1 MGATNCPETPRQKMI
16 GMMYLVYTAML
27 ALNVAA
33 EVLNGFVTVG
43 DAMEKSNTNLITKLD
58 DSYDNFQFAYE
69 NNKEKVGDYWTQ
81 AQEVRKISK
90 ALVDTID
97 KMRYEFLCHQ
107 QSVANITTHDADGN
121 KHTRTIP
128 LRDGD
133 KWLLDSA
140 KAALEAGGIN
150 AIDKKDDNNDATN
163 YFYGSDDNPN
173 GAGVRLKGMIIDYK
187 KQLKSILKED
197 TAHIKIGLNVEEK
210 AWSDHAKAMVE
221 WEMLNFDRTIAAADM
236 VVLTRLK
243 AEVMNAEFDAV
254 QLIYKKVKANDFS
267 FDKVSVITR
276 PKSAYVIQGNKYET
290 AINVGAYDSKA
301 HLEVEIG
308 GSKYTS
314 DDSGTVHYSV
324 PCTSV
329 GNKTITGKIYVKKD
343 SGTEVY
349 EFKDSYFVAE
359 PVAIVSLTKMNVV
372 YAGIDNPASISVPG
386 IDPRYITPSIEGGK
400 NVTIVKDPQGKE
412 GDYIIKASSL
422 GKFNIRVDAKA
433 DGKVSRTMGS
443 KEFRVKKIPAPTLM
457 LGKLK
462 PGEPVS
468 KDELI
473 ANTLLRA
480 DMGDFDFKIPP
491 LKITS
496 FSFNVQGSNALDIQ
510 GTGNRLTPDMTNRI
524 KNAKRG
530 QKVYISEVRVQTP
543 DGVNH
548 QLNATYRL
556 K

>member
-43 DAMEKSNTNLITKLD
+43 DAMEKSNQNLVVKLD
-58 DSYDNFQFAYE
+58 DSYDNFKFAYE
-69 NNKEKVGDYWTQ
+69 NNKDKVADYWAA
-81 AQEVRKISK
+81 AQEVQKISRDI
-90 ALVDTID
+90 VDTID

-107 QSVANITTHDADGN
+107 QSVANISVHDAEGN
-121 KHTRTIP
+121 KVSRSIP
-128 LRDGD
+128 LRDGNT
-133 KWLLDSA
+133 WLLDSA
-140 KAALEAGGIN
+140 KAALDLGGIN

-163 YFYGSDDNPN
+163 YFYGKDENPN
-173 GAGVRLKGMIIDYK
+173 GAGVRLKGMIVEYK
-187 KQLKSILKED
+187 KNLKKILGAD
-197 TAHIKIGLNVEEK
+197 TAKIKIGLNVEQK
-210 AWSDHAKAMVE
+210 AWSDHAKAMVD
-221 WEMLNFDRTIAAADM
+221 WEDLNFNRTIAAADM
-236 VVLTRLK
+236 VVLSRLK

-254 QLIYKKVKANDFS
+254 QLLYKKVKANDFS

-324 PCTSV
+324 PCTAV

-349 EFKDSYFVAE
+349 EFKDNYFVAE

-386 IDPRYITPSIEGGK
+386 IDPRNITPSIEGTG
-400 NVTIVKDPQGKE
+400 VTLSKDPAGKD
-412 GDYIIKASSL
+412 GDYIIKASKL
-422 GKFNIRVDAKA
+422 GKFSIRVDAKA
-433 DGKVSRTMGS
+433 DGKTSRTMGT

-462 PGEPVS
+462 PGEPIT
-468 KDELI
+468 KDELM

-496 FSFNVQGSNALDIQ
+496 FTFNVQGSNALDIQ
-510 GTGNRLTPDMTNRI
+510 GTGNKLTPDMTNRI

-548 QLNATYRL
+548 QLSVTYRL

>member
-1 MGATNCPETPRQKMI
+1 MI

-43 DAMEKSNTNLITKLD
+43 DAMEKSNQNLVVKLD
-58 DSYDNFQFAYE
+58 DSYDNFKFAYE
-69 NNKEKVGDYWTQ
+69 NNKDKVADYWAQ
-81 AQEVRKISK
+81 AQEVQKLSHD
-90 ALVDTID
+90 LVDTID

-107 QSVANITTHDADGN
+107 QSVANIKIHDEEG
-121 KHTRTIP
+121 KQISRSIP
-128 LRDGD
+128 LRDGAN
-133 KWLLDSA
+133 WLIDSA
-140 KAALEAGGIN
+140 KVALDLGGIN

-163 YFYGSDDNPN
+163 YFYGKDENPN
-173 GAGVRLKGMIIDYK
+173 GAGVRLKELIVEYK
-187 KQLKSILKED
+187 KNLKKILGAD
-197 TAHIKIGLNVEEK
+197 TAKIKIGLNVEQK
-210 AWSDHAKAMVE
+210 AWSDHAKAMVD
-221 WEMLNFDRTIAAADM
+221 WEDLNFNRTIAAADM
-236 VVLTRLK
+236 VVLSRLK

-254 QLIYKKVKANDFS
+254 QLLYKKVKANDFS

-349 EFKDSYFVAE
+349 EFKDNYFVAE

-372 YAGIDNPASISVPG
+372 YAGIENPASISVPG
-386 IDPRYITPSIEGGK
+386 IDPRNITPSIEGTG
-400 NVTIVKDPQGKE
+400 VTLTKDPAGKD
-412 GDYIIKASSL
+412 GDYIIKASKL
-422 GKFNIRVDAKA
+422 GKFSIRVDAKA
-433 DGKVSRTMGS
+433 DGKTSRTMGT

-462 PGEPVS
+462 PGEPIT
-468 KDELI
+468 KDELM

-496 FSFNVQGSNALDIQ
+496 FTFNVQGSNALDIQ
-510 GTGNRLTPDMTNRI
+510 GTGNKLTPDMTNRI

-548 QLNATYRL
+548 QLSVTYRL

>member
-1 MGATNCPETPRQKMI
+1 
-16 GMMYLVYTAML
+16 MMYLVYTAML

-43 DAMEKSNTNLITKLD
+43 DAMEKSNQNLVVKLD
-58 DSYDNFQFAYE
+58 DSYDNFKFAYE
-69 NNKEKVGDYWTQ
+69 NNKDKVADYWAQ
-81 AQEVRKISK
+81 AQEVQKLSHD
-90 ALVDTID
+90 LVDTID

-107 QSVANITTHDADGN
+107 QSVANIKIHDEEG
-121 KHTRTIP
+121 KQISRSIP
-128 LRDGD
+128 LRDGAN
-133 KWLLDSA
+133 WLIDSA
-140 KAALEAGGIN
+140 KVALDLGGIN

-163 YFYGSDDNPN
+163 YFYGKDENPN
-173 GAGVRLKGMIIDYK
+173 GAGVRLKELIVEYK
-187 KQLKSILKED
+187 KNLKKTLGAD
-197 TAHIKIGLNVEEK
+197 TAKIKIGLNVEQK
-210 AWSDHAKAMVE
+210 AWSDHAKAMVD
-221 WEMLNFDRTIAAADM
+221 WEDLNFNRTIAAADM
-236 VVLTRLK
+236 VVLSRLK

-254 QLIYKKVKANDFS
+254 QLLYKKVKANDFS

-349 EFKDSYFVAE
+349 EFKDNYFVAE

-372 YAGIDNPASISVPG
+372 YAGIENPASISVPG
-386 IDPRYITPSIEGGK
+386 IDPRNITPSIEGTG
-400 NVTIVKDPQGKE
+400 VTLTKDPAGKD
-412 GDYIIKASSL
+412 GDYIIKASKL
-422 GKFNIRVDAKA
+422 GKFSIRVDAKA
-433 DGKVSRTMGS
+433 DGKTSRTMGT

-462 PGEPVS
+462 PGEPIT
-468 KDELI
+468 KDELM

-496 FSFNVQGSNALDIQ
+496 FTFNVQGSNALDIQ
-510 GTGNRLTPDMTNRI
+510 GTGNKLTPDMTNRI

-548 QLNATYRL
+548 QLSVTYRL

>member
-43 DAMEKSNTNLITKLD
+43 DAMEKSNQNLVVKLD
-58 DSYDNFQFAYE
+58 DSYDNFKFAYE
-69 NNKEKVGDYWTQ
+69 NNKDKVADYWAQ
-81 AQEVRKISK
+81 AQEVQKLSHD
-90 ALVDTID
+90 LVDTID

-107 QSVANITTHDADGN
+107 QSVANIKIHDEEG
-121 KHTRTIP
+121 KQISRSIP
-128 LRDGD
+128 LRDGAN
-133 KWLLDSA
+133 WLIDSA
-140 KAALEAGGIN
+140 KVALDLGGIN

-163 YFYGSDDNPN
+163 YFYGKDENPN
-173 GAGVRLKGMIIDYK
+173 GAGVRLKELIVEYK
-187 KQLKSILKED
+187 KNLKKILGAD
-197 TAHIKIGLNVEEK
+197 TAKIKIGLNVEQK
-210 AWSDHAKAMVE
+210 AWSDHAKAMVD
-221 WEMLNFDRTIAAADM
+221 WEDLNFNRTIAAADM
-236 VVLTRLK
+236 VVLSRLK

-254 QLIYKKVKANDFS
+254 QLLYKKVKANDFS

-349 EFKDSYFVAE
+349 EFKDNYFVAE

-372 YAGIDNPASISVPG
+372 YAGIENPASISVPG
-386 IDPRYITPSIEGGK
+386 IDPRNITPSIEGTG
-400 NVTIVKDPQGKE
+400 VTLTKDPAGKD
-412 GDYIIKASSL
+412 GDYIIKASKL
-422 GKFNIRVDAKA
+422 GKFSIRVDAKA
-433 DGKVSRTMGS
+433 DGKTSRTMGT

-462 PGEPVS
+462 PGEPIT
-468 KDELI
+468 KDELM

-496 FSFNVQGSNALDIQ
+496 FTFNVQGSNALDIQ
-510 GTGNRLTPDMTNRI
+510 GTGNKLTPDMTNRI

-548 QLNATYRL
+548 QLSVTYRL